1 MIGQRVEQVLRLLD
15 KVRSYDRL
23 ITSDSF
29 EPDTISDM
37 KGNAKDICKQAKDEI
52 DLIKSE
58 IDEWG

>member
-1 MIGQRVEQVLRLLD
+1 MINQRVEEILHLLD

-29 EPDTISDM
+29 KADTISDM
-37 KGNAKDICKQAKDEI
+37 KDNAKDICDQAKDEI
-52 DLIKSE
+52 DLIKDE